1 MSTAAAA
8 VSVTGLSKRFE
19 RGDVLALDRIDL
31 DVQPGEFVSLI
42 GPSGCGKSTLLR
54 IIGDLIQP
62 SEGDVLVNGKSAHR
76 ARLDR
81 DYGIVFQ
88 DAVLYDWRTVA
99 KNIAL
104 PLEMAGWDRGRRE
117 TRVREML
124 DLVELTG
131 FEKHHPWQLS
141 GGMQQ
146 RVSIARAL
154 SFSPPL
160 LLMDEPFGAL
170 DEMTR
175 ERMNNELLRIWQETL
190 STVVFVTHSI
200 AESVF
205 LSTRVVVMS
214 ARPGR
219 IAGDRR
225 GRPAAAARAGDA
237 RAPALRRADHPGPA
251 AAPQGPRARR
261 SGRGRDAALRRGGGA
276 VSVVAPV
283 PRGTLG
289 ARMGRGV
296 VDWIPAAVVLVLGIL
311 VWEGLVRALDVQRF
325 LLPAPSAILDTLWE
339 ERDLLWSAGIYTF
352 SEALGGFVI
361 GSTLGVISAIVLA
374 RFRGLGRAL
383 MPFAIAANAVPIIA
397 FAPITNQWFGPL
409 EKTSKM
415 AIAAILCFFPVM
427 VNVLR
432 GLTSVRPQSI
442 ELMRSYAS
450 GELAIFRRVRLP
462 NSLPYL
468 FSALKVATVLA
479 MIGAVVGEYFLS
491 SQEALGFQI
500 RNSAALFQF
509 ELAWAAITV
518 ASVLGILFYSAV
530 ALVERRALSWHPSSR
545 RE

>member
-1 MSTAAAA
+1 
-8 VSVTGLSKRFE
+8 
-19 RGDVLALDRIDL
+19 
-31 DVQPGEFVSLI
+31 
-42 GPSGCGKSTLLR
+42 
-54 IIGDLIQP
+54 
-62 SEGDVLVNGKSAHR
+62 
-76 ARLDR
+76 
-81 DYGIVFQ
+81 
-88 DAVLYDWRTVA
+88 
-99 KNIAL
+99 
-104 PLEMAGWDRGRRE
+104 
-117 TRVREML
+117 
-124 DLVELTG
+124 
-131 FEKHHPWQLS
+131 
-141 GGMQQ
+141 
-146 RVSIARAL
+146 
-154 SFSPPL
+154 
-160 LLMDEPFGAL
+160 
-170 DEMTR
+170 
-175 ERMNNELLRIWQETL
+175 
-190 STVVFVTHSI
+190 
-200 AESVF
+200 
-205 LSTRVVVMS
+205 
-214 ARPGR
+214 
-219 IAGDRR
+219 
-225 GRPAAAARAGDA
+225 
-237 RAPALRRADHPGPA
+237 
-251 AAPQGPRARR
+251 
-261 SGRGRDAALRRGGGA
+261 

-289 ARMGRGV
+289 SRMGRGV
-296 VDWIPAAVVLVLGIL
+296 VDWIPAAAVLVLGIL
-311 VWEGLVRALDVQRF
+311 LWEGLVRALDVQRF

-339 ERDLLWSAGIYTF
+339 ERDLLWSAGVYTF

-361 GSTLGVISAIVLA
+361 GSTLGIISAIVLA

-415 AIAAILCFFPVM
+415 AIAAILVFFPVM
-427 VNVLR
+427 VNMLR
-432 GLTSVRPQSI
+432 GLTTVRPQSI

-450 GELAIFRRVRLP
+450 GEFSIFRRVRIP

>member
-1 MSTAAAA
+1 M
-8 VSVTGLSKRFE
+8 
-19 RGDVLALDRIDL
+19 
-31 DVQPGEFVSLI
+31 
-42 GPSGCGKSTLLR
+42 
-54 IIGDLIQP
+54 
-62 SEGDVLVNGKSAHR
+62 
-76 ARLDR
+76 
-81 DYGIVFQ
+81 
-88 DAVLYDWRTVA
+88 
-99 KNIAL
+99 
-104 PLEMAGWDRGRRE
+104 
-117 TRVREML
+117 
-124 DLVELTG
+124 
-131 FEKHHPWQLS
+131 
-141 GGMQQ
+141 
-146 RVSIARAL
+146 
-154 SFSPPL
+154 
-160 LLMDEPFGAL
+160 
-170 DEMTR
+170 
-175 ERMNNELLRIWQETL
+175 
-190 STVVFVTHSI
+190 
-200 AESVF
+200 
-205 LSTRVVVMS
+205 
-214 ARPGR
+214 
-219 IAGDRR
+219 
-225 GRPAAAARAGDA
+225 
-237 RAPALRRADHPGPA
+237 
-251 AAPQGPRARR
+251 
-261 SGRGRDAALRRGGGA
+261 
-276 VSVVAPV
+276 SVVAPV

-296 VDWIPAAVVLVLGIL
+296 VDWIPAAAVLVLGIL
-311 VWEGLVRALDVQRF
+311 LWEGLVRALDVQRF
-325 LLPAPSAILDTLWE
+325 LLPAPSAIVDTLWE

-352 SEALGGFVI
+352 SEALGGWVI

-415 AIAAILCFFPVM
+415 AIAAILVFFPVM

-450 GELAIFRRVRLP
+450 GEFSIFRRVRLP

-479 MIGAVVGEYFLS
+479 MIGAIVGEYFLS